1 MPSNNN
7 NLPAGRAP
15 SHLLYLTRILG
26 RRAFI
31 AFAAVTLV
39 VVFLLSAIQ
48 IASRY
53 ALKQYVEDQLTR
65 VSWDIS
71 VYQPSDLALAEQT
84 RQQIAA
90 IPHIVETQN
99 IFFLRTSVPPTTV
112 AYIDQQPMRSPWLS
126 MLSVTDTR
134 MLPTEI
140 RPAPGKAILVLVGSK
155 AQMGDAF
162 LQLQNKKLFELRVNL
177 KHHGALAGRTGREHD
192 IEKTVFDVPLERTVR
207 MDRNDVN
214 RWFMDQ
220 TSSPTLVPELGVIL
234 VTAYN
239 PKILNAFDAVS
250 RGVANHFDGD
260 DGDEGQA
267 DHEHDMTAGQYL
279 PDIIHLARMDRLAL
293 VSGWDVEASYK
304 RIADLG
310 RKVYQEAHLINSQ
323 VGTDNTSGVLLERMS
338 KTAKAVALI
347 SLLAALPLVWMAW
360 VLLANLSSLL
370 LLNERRKFGLLR
382 LRGVSGKSLGQAM
395 QIAIGAGG
403 LVGGVLGAVLGTVLP
418 ILFYARGWLP
428 WETIVKIQNPLIL
441 AVSLL
446 IGVALSLLTSRRLVR
461 YAANISPLEASGR
474 VAGSEASAS
483 TVRFG
488 WLQSLILLLGTLKV
502 LSWIFNWSFATE
514 ASPAWIST
522 IERGLDFVA
531 FPFFVYGVTSLL
543 VSRRRWLTALLRP
556 AALLFGGRLR
566 QVSLQHMS
574 MRPHRIAGLLLIV
587 AMMASISLYPT
598 VMTAVFDNKIER
610 AAEVQLGSP
619 LQVSI
624 NIPDLVPAAALSKDG
639 MRERYALVREQS
651 QALLAKLKALKQ
663 VKSAGFLVEGL
674 VDGLYMPG
682 QGFNSIPIYLVDD
695 PKTYLTDFYH
705 EDALGQSDAFAPLIG
720 RLGDSQLLLS
730 TAMTKF
736 WQRPLG
742 AAMPVGRDTKGSML
756 TAPVGGTLHFMAGIP
771 LTTVQDRDSF
781 VGERVDY
788 LNYLFNNRS
797 YVVASANDPKL
808 ATLDVL
814 MQRLVLTIEPNSGV
828 SPAELKQAVLAALP
842 SEPMQVRELD
852 EEVARLGSD
861 MYIFLARQNVQIY
874 LFGGV
879 LMALIGILAMA
890 FTNYVEDRRTLGLLR
905 IRGCGP
911 REIFQF
917 LSAGLSAPAAVGLI
931 FGALIALLVGYG
943 ITNLIWKLHDLKTI
957 MIYLHTHLM
966 VSWQTVTVGG
976 LLILIVLAIV
986 LFFSRWIFK
995 RSARESLS
1003 DY

>member
-1 MPSNNN
+1 MSD
-7 NLPAGRAP
+7 
-15 SHLLYLTRILG
+15 SHNPQTGGSTSHVLFLTGILG
-26 RRAFI
+26 RRTFVAFTC
-31 AFAAVTLV
+31 VTLV

-65 VSWDIS
+65 VSWDVS
-71 VYQPSDLALAEQT
+71 VYQPSDLAQAEKT
-84 RQQIAA
+84 RKQIAG
-90 IPHIVETQN
+90 IEHVTETQN

-112 AYIDQQPMRSPWLS
+112 AYIDGQPMRSPWLS
-126 MLSVTDTR
+126 MLSVTDPS
-134 MLPTEI
+134 MLPMEI
-140 RPAPGKAILVLVGSK
+140 RPSPGKSVLVLVGSK

-162 LQLQNKKLFELRVNL
+162 LQLQNKKLFELRINI
-177 KHHGALAGRTGREHD
+177 KHHGMLIGRPGLEHQL
-192 IEKTVFDVPLERTVR
+192 EKQVFQVPLERTVR

-260 DGDEGQA
+260 DPEEMQG
-267 DHEHDMTAGQYL
+267 DHEHEMTAGQYL
-279 PDIIHLARMDRLAL
+279 PDIIHLARMDRKA
-293 VSGWDVEASYK
+293 VISGWDVEASHA
-304 RIADLG
+304 RVAGLG
-310 RKVYQEAHLINSQ
+310 RKIYEAAHLINSQ
-323 VGTDNTSGVLLERMS
+323 VGIDNTSGVLLERMS
-338 KTAKAVALI
+338 KTAQAVALI

-370 LLNERRKFGLLR
+370 LLNERRTFGLLR
-382 LRGVSGKSLGQAM
+382 LRGVSGRDLGRAM
-395 QIAIGAGG
+395 QVAIAAGG
-403 LVGGVLGAVLGTVLP
+403 LFGGGLGAVLGTALP
-418 ILFYARGWLP
+418 ILFYARSWLP
-428 WETIVKIQNPLIL
+428 WQTIIKIQNPYVLTMSLIIG
-441 AVSLL
+441 VGISLL
-446 IGVALSLLTSRRLVR
+446 ASRRLVR
-461 YAANISPLEASGR
+461 YAASISPLEASGR
-474 VAGSEASAS
+474 IAASEASQAK
-483 TVRFG
+483 VGFG
-488 WLQSLILLLGTLKV
+488 WLQLLLLSLGTLKV
-502 LSWIFNWSFATE
+502 LSWIFGWSFVGD
-514 ASPAWIST
+514 ASPAWIGLL
-522 IERGLDFVA
+522 ERGLDFVA
-531 FPFFVYGVTSLL
+531 FPFFVYGLTSLL
-543 VSRRRWLTALLRP
+543 VSRRTWLTVLLRP

-566 QVSLQHMS
+566 EVSLQHMS

-598 VMTAVFDNKIER
+598 IMTAVFDNKIER
-610 AAEVQLGSP
+610 AAHVQLGGQF
-619 LQVSI
+619 QVSI
-624 NIPDLVPAAALSKDG
+624 NIPDLVPAASLSKDG
-639 MRERYALVREQS
+639 LRERYELVRARS
-651 QALLAKLKALKQ
+651 LALQARLKALIE
-663 VKSAGFLVEGL
+663 VKSAGFMVEGL

-682 QGFNSIPIYLVDD
+682 QGFNSIPIYLIDSPD
-695 PKTYLTDFYH
+695 SYLGTFYS
-705 EDALGQSDAFAPLIG
+705 EAALGESDDFEGLIG
-720 RLGDSQLLLS
+720 KLDTSNLLLS

-736 WQRPLG
+736 WQRPVG
-742 AAMPVGRDTKGSML
+742 GDMPVGHDINGRML
-756 TAPVGGTLHFMAGIP
+756 SAPVGGTLHFMAGIP

-797 YVVASANDPKL
+797 YIVASANDPKL

-814 MQRLVLTIEPNSGV
+814 MQRLVLTIEPNVGV
-828 SPAELKQAVLAALP
+828 TSSALRRAVLSALP
-842 SEPMQVRELD
+842 SEPMQVRDLGD
-852 EEVARLGSD
+852 EVSRLGSD

-874 LFGGV
+874 MFGGV

-890 FTNYVEDRRTLGLLR
+890 FTNYAEDRRTLGLLR

-917 LSAGLSAPAAVGLI
+917 LSAGLSAPATVGLI
-931 FGALIALLVGYG
+931 FGALISLVVGFG
-943 ITNLIWKLHDLKTI
+943 ITNLIWKLHDLKNI
-957 MIYLHTHLM
+957 MLYLHTHLA
-966 VSWQTVTVGG
+966 VSWQTATVGG